1 MNMIKNNAAAQRSE
15 AKVCANK
22 VRSSA
27 ASLLGALKTLALAA
41 VAVVVSFAAAPTT
54 AQAQSSS
61 ASVPSYYKLNPG
73 DVIQLFAF
81 DDERLSREIVV
92 LPDGRINLPAIG
104 EVEVAGRTV
113 AEAEAMIVRAYVE
126 AEFLLRDST
135 VSVIV
140 TQATGNRVYILG
152 QVQNPGVYSTLS
164 RVNVLQAISLAG
176 GVTPFASERQIKVL
190 RTQPNGKQVVFKFD
204 YRKAKRGRSL
214 NQNITLMPGDTV
226 LVP

>member
-1 MNMIKNNAAAQRSE
+1 MKKVRNSAAAQRSN
-15 AKVCANK
+15 ATVFKNKPGASAVSFFGTFKV
-22 VRSSA
+22 
-27 ASLLGALKTLALAA
+27 LALAA
-41 VAVVVSFAAAPTT
+41 VAAAVSLVAAPLS
-54 AQAQSSS
+54 AQAQTDS

-81 DDERLSREIVV
+81 DDERLSREVVV

-104 EVEVAGRTV
+104 EVQVAGRTV
-113 AEAEAMIVRAYVE
+113 AETEAMIVRAYVE

-176 GVTPFASERQIKVL
+176 GITPFASERKIKVL
-190 RTQPNGKQVVFKFD
+190 RTLPNGRQEAFEFD
-204 YRKAKRGRSL
+204 YRKAKRGRALS
-214 NQNITLMPGDTV
+214 QNITLMPGDTV